1 MIYTLTLNPSI
12 DYIVRVNNYKEGL
25 VNRTQSEDLF
35 YGGKGINTSVI
46 LTNLGVDNIAL
57 GFVGGYIGK
66 EFERLLYKD
75 GVKTDFVYLADS
87 NTRINIK
94 IKGERE
100 TDINAVG
107 PAVSPKELDRLLN
120 KIQKLK
126 EGDYI
131 TLAGSVPAS
140 LPKDIYVQIAKTL
153 YGKNINIVVDA
164 ERNLL
169 TDVLT
174 YSPFLIKPNHYEL
187 GDIFKKEL
195 NTKTEI
201 ISAGFE
207 LQKMGARNIFI
218 SMAGD
223 GGILITE
230 NKEVYSSPAPS
241 GKVLNSTGAGDSLVA
256 GFLAE
261 YSKSQDYKKAFAMG
275 LCAGSASA
283 FSERLA
289 TKFEI
294 EKLYNKFSFDNIE
307 SL

>member
-100 TDINAVG
+100 TDINAAG

-174 YSPFLIKPNHYEL
+174 YSPFLIKPNQYEL

-218 SMAGD
+218 SMAGY